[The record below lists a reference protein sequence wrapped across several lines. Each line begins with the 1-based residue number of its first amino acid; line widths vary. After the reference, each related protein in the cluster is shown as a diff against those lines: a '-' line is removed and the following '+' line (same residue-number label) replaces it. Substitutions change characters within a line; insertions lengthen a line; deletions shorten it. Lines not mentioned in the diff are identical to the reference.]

1 MRPFKLV
8 ALLFATLSCGSS
20 VNGANQIDSVHR
32 TTQVSIDS
40 IKSIRFDRFDAY
52 KTKKLSSHIRFL
64 TTVPQMKSLKV
75 TRIPQYTYRSGDSR
89 SYYSNPAMN
98 YISTQ
103 RSFNAYR
110 SYKW

>member
-1 MRPFKLV
+1 MRPFKLI
-8 ALLFATLSCGSS
+8 ALLFATLVYAI
-20 VNGANQIDSVHR
+20 VNIAAANQIDSVQRHL
-32 TTQVSIDS
+32 IIPDS
-40 IKSIRFDRFDAY
+40 IKSNS

-64 TTVPQMKSLKV
+64 TTVPQMKNLKIV
-75 TRIPQYTYRSGDSR
+75 RIPQYTYRSGDSR

>member
-1 MRPFKLV
+1 MSPFKFV
-8 ALLFATLSCGSS
+8 ALLFATLSYAMINIAGANS
-20 VNGANQIDSVHR
+20 ANQIDSVQR
-32 TTQVSIDS
+32 TTLISIDS
-40 IKSIRFDRFDAY
+40 IKSY
-52 KTKKLSSHIRFL
+52 SKKKLSSHIRFL

>member
-1 MRPFKLV
+1 MTPFKFV
-8 ALLFATLSCGSS
+8 ALLFATLSYAS
-20 VNGANQIDSVHR
+20 VNSANQIDSVQRHL
-32 TTQVSIDS
+32 IIPDS
-40 IKSIRFDRFDAY
+40 IKSND

-98 YISTQ
+98 YITTQ

>member
-1 MRPFKLV
+1 MTPFKFV
-8 ALLFATLSCGSS
+8 ALLFATLSYASA
-20 VNGANQIDSVHR
+20 NGANQIDSVQRHL
-32 TTQVSIDS
+32 IIPDS
-40 IKSIRFDRFDAY
+40 IKSY
-52 KTKKLSSHIRFL
+52 SKTKKLSSHIRFL

-75 TRIPQYTYRSGDSR
+75 TRIPQYTYRSDDSR

>member
-32 TTQVSIDS
+32 TTLISIDS
-40 IKSIRFDRFDAY
+40 IKSNRFDAS